1 MNMGLQDAHNL
12 AWKIA
17 LVMHKNAPR
26 SILDSYEAE
35 RPPVADQI
43 IKLSANILEVS
54 MAQDMF
60 RRVIRRVALMV
71 LPYILPLMP
80 SGPPVSMV
88 RRGNKVL
95 IQTNVYCNRKN

>member
-1 MNMGLQDAHNL
+1 MGLQDAHNL

-17 LVMHKNAPR
+17 LVVNKNAPR
-26 SILDSYEAE
+26 SILDSYEVE

-54 MAQDMF
+54 MAQDIF
-60 RRVIRRVALMV
+60 RRVIRKVALTV

-80 SGPPVSMV
+80 TGPPMSMV
-88 RRGNKVL
+88 RRSGKVL
-95 IQTNVYCNRKN
+95 I

>member
-1 MNMGLQDAHNL
+1 MGLQDAHNL

-17 LVMHKNAPR
+17 LVLHKNAPQ
-26 SILDSYEAE
+26 SILDSYEIE

-54 MAQDMF
+54 MAQDIF
-60 RRVIRRVALMV
+60 RRLIRRVAMTV

-80 SGPPVSMV
+80 IGPPMSMV
-88 RRGNKVL
+88 RNTKQLSVVKRNNSYGPKE
-95 IQTNVYCNRKN
+95 